1 VLLQCT
7 LWLREFDECYCNSR
21 YGYEGLVSVIVMHAM
36 VTRVW

>member
-7 LWLREFDECYCNSR
+7 LWSREFGECYCTAR
-21 YGYEGLVSVIVMHAM
+21 HGYESLVSVTVLHAM